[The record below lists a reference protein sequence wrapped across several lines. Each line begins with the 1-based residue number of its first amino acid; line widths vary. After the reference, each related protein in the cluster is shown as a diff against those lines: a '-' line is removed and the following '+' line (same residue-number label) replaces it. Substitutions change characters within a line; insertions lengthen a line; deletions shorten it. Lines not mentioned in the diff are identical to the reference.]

1 VNDPEII
8 DKYEDSLFKLLS
20 EMYQHLSADT
30 IDYLIN
36 QVSAQ
41 LGVMEY
47 AKEWLG
53 KNTDSAS
60 EAT

>member
-1 VNDPEII
+1 MNDPELI
-8 DKYEDSLFKLLS
+8 DKYEDELFNLLS

-53 KNTDSAS
+53 KNADSAS